1 MKKLL
6 FCLVLCVGAGAFGA
20 SMETISVEAIPV
32 LHEGRIKPLDT
43 FARVHLLS
51 IYGKRSL
58 SKMSALDWLVELMR
72 DRETAFARPIFNL
85 RNPDLVGHL
94 GLEWREKHLYSFNE
108 ISTPLQQQ
116 EKSIGLLHQKEKEE
130 LTPLQKQLVDLYT
143 ASLRYLELSQSFSLI
158 LPQFEISDPALAA
171 ALHLEVGRRYHYME
185 MQSARPLLEKKIEA
199 LKDKEPDLLNEKEW
213 ELARLGF
220 ALEQVGEGEDSGIL
234 RLFPPQWHGGEG
246 EWFSPWQSV
255 RRGEGSPASAEYL
268 EFWRRYLE
276 GEGDSGLLRA
286 ALDLSKGW
294 VAPWRLRW
302 EVFYNRA
309 DFFTKSLFFYLL
321 GFLLLIG
328 SWAVWTN
335 RLRRLSFA
343 AAGAGFLLHAIGL
356 FLRICIMGRPPVST
370 LYESIL
376 FVGFIAVLFGL
387 ILERARQNGFGL
399 LTATAIGTILHFIGF
414 SYAAEGDTM
423 GMLVAVLNTNFWLA
437 THVVTI
443 TIGYGCCFV
452 GGILGHLYL
461 VLRKLRPE
469 AKQKLKE
476 IYRTSVGTALVA
488 LFFSLFGTILGG
500 IWADQSWGR
509 FWGWDPKENGAL
521 LIVLW
526 LLFLLHGVLTKYLT
540 QLGFALGMVVTN
552 IMVALAW
559 FGVNLLNV
567 GLHSY
572 GFTDSILFNLI
583 AFCSAELLFGAGM
596 YFWIR
601 LRGVEN

>member
-20 SMETISVEAIPV
+20 SVATVPV

-51 IYGKRSL
+51 VYGKRSL
-58 SKMSALDWLVELMR
+58 PEMSALDWLVELMR
-72 DRETAFARPIFNL
+72 DRETAFARPVFNL

-108 ISTPLQQQ
+108 ISAPLQKQ
-116 EKSIGLLHQKEKEE
+116 EKSIGLLHQKQKEE
-130 LTPLQKQLVDLYT
+130 LTPVQRQLVDLYT
-143 ASLRYLELSQSFSLI
+143 ASLSYLELAQSFSLV
-158 LPQFEISDPALAA
+158 LPQFEITDPALAS
-171 ALHLEVGRRYHYME
+171 ALKLEAGRHYNYME
-185 MQSARPLLEKKIEA
+185 MQTARPILENKIEK
-199 LKDKEPDLLNEKEW
+199 LRNKEPDLLNEKEW

-220 ALEQVGEGEDSGIL
+220 SLERAAREEGSEIL

-246 EWFSPWQSV
+246 EWLSPWQSV
-255 RRGEGSPASAEYL
+255 RRGDGSPATADYL
-268 EFWRRYLE
+268 GLWRRYLAN
-276 GEGDSGLLRA
+276 GEDGGLSA
-286 ALDLSKGW
+286 VALDLSKGL
-294 VAPWRLRW
+294 VSPWRLRW
-302 EVFYNRA
+302 EVFYNRV
-309 DFFTKSLFFYLL
+309 DFFTKSLIFYLL
-321 GFLLLIG
+321 GFLLLVG
-328 SWAVWTN
+328 SWAVWPT

-343 AAGAGFLLHAIGL
+343 AAGVGFLAHGAGL
-356 FLRICIMGRPPVST
+356 LMRIFIMGRPPVST

-376 FVGFIAVLFGL
+376 FVAFIAVLFGL
-387 ILERARQNGFGL
+387 ILEKTRRNGFGL
-399 LTATAIGTILHFIGF
+399 LTATTIGTILHFIGF

-469 AKQKLKE
+469 ARQKLKE

-583 AFCSAELLFGAGM
+583 AFCSAELVFGVGM

-601 LRGVEN
+601 LRERES